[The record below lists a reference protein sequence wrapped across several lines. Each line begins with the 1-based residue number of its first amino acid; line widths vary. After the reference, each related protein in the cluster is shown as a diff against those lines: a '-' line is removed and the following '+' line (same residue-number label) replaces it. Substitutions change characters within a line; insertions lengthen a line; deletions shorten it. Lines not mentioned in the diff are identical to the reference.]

1 MYLISFGFPIEA
13 IAIFTALFAGALVV
27 ERWAHHHY
35 DMLPKQTLYLSAF
48 WVAMAVLFGI
58 YIGWQYGHD
67 AAIAFFSG
75 YTLWQILSLDNVVVM
90 MAIFAWFQIPTSLH
104 YRVLR
109 KGVVATALFQMIF
122 VFTGAIFLKMGM
134 VVEILFMLAIAAS
147 GYFKLR
153 NNQIDANDE
162 DYSEHF
168 GYAWMQRLFPV
179 FPRLHQNYFFLK
191 NDTLR
196 QAQATYPD
204 VKLVGKNATNLNS
217 TIKKIQQNQ
226 LVVTPLLVCLAVIEL
241 SNMML
246 SLDSMPAVLVISR
259 DPWLAYMAAI
269 LAIMNVRTLYF
280 ALIAFKQYSAMMEKV
295 AVILLYFVAFKL
307 LFSLSNQIFYH
318 GWEISATSSLVVILL
333 VMACSIAI
341 TFTHRKNNTININ
354 Q

>member
-147 GYFKLR
+147 GYFKLK

-246 SLDSMPAVLVISR
+246 SLDSMPAV
-259 DPWLAYMAAI
+259 
-269 LAIMNVRTLYF
+269 
-280 ALIAFKQYSAMMEKV
+280 
-295 AVILLYFVAFKL
+295 
-307 LFSLSNQIFYH
+307 
-318 GWEISATSSLVVILL
+318 
-333 VMACSIAI
+333 
-341 TFTHRKNNTININ
+341 
-354 Q
+354 

>member
-1 MYLISFGFPIEA
+1 MSLTSFGFPMETVVV
-13 IAIFTALFAGALVV
+13 FTVLFTSALAL
-27 ERWAHHHY
+27 ERWVHRHY
-35 DMLPKQTLYLSAF
+35 REILPKQALCWSVF
-48 WVAMAVLFGI
+48 WVAVAILFGI
-58 YIGWQYGHD
+58 YCGWRYGHD
-67 AAIAFFSG
+67 TAMAFFSG

-109 KGVVATALFQMIF
+109 RGVAVTALFQIIF
-122 VFTGAIFLKMGM
+122 VLVGAMFLNMGM
-134 VVEILFMLAIAAS
+134 MVEILFMLAIAAS
-147 GYFKLR
+147 GYFKLK

-179 FPRLHQNYFFLK
+179 FPRLYQNYFFLK

-204 VKLVGKNATNLNS
+204 VKLIGKNATNLNS

-226 LVVTPLLVCLAVIEL
+226 LVATPLLVCLAVIEL

-259 DPWLAYMAAI
+259 DPWLAYMAAM

-318 GWEISATSSLVVILL
+318 GWEISATSFLVVMLL
-333 VMACSIAI
+333 VMAYNIAI
-341 TFTHRKNNTININ
+341 TFVAKK